1 MRYVAFLRGINV
13 GGKSLIRM
21 AELRECVAEAGHDDV
36 STYIASGNVL
46 LSSPVRSAAQLERPL
61 EQAIERRFGL
71 DVRVFVRSARQLDA
85 TARAIP
91 KRWVGD
97 EDLRCNVIFV
107 AREIDRPSLVKEFEA
122 KPEIETLRR
131 VPGALL
137 WAAKREALTRST
149 MVKLSRHP
157 LYDRMTARN
166 PRTVLELARLA
177 GS

>member
-21 AELRECVAEAGHDDV
+21 AELRDCVAEAGHDDV

-71 DVRVFVRSARQLDA
+71 DVRVFVRTARQLAA

-91 KRWVGD
+91 KSWVVD
-97 EDLRCNVIFV
+97 HDLR
-107 AREIDRPSLVKEFEA
+107 
-122 KPEIETLRR
+122 
-131 VPGALL
+131 
-137 WAAKREALTRST
+137 
-149 MVKLSRHP
+149 
-157 LYDRMTARN
+157 
-166 PRTVLELARLA
+166 
-177 GS
+177 